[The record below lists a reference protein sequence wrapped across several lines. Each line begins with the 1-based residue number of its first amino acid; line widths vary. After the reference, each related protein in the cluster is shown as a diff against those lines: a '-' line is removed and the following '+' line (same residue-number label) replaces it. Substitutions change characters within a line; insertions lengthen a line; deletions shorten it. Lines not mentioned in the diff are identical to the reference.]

1 MPKKPVI
8 GVTMG
13 DPAGIG
19 PEVVVKALT
28 NKKVRQSCYP
38 LVFGSYPIIFSAAN
52 KFLGKVNVKKITWVE
67 DVFEDSEECINV
79 LDCTRFNHTKV
90 KSGKITKLSGRM
102 AADCVIYA
110 TQFALSDQIDAIV
123 TAPLSK
129 KGLHLA
135 GYAFAGHTEFLAYL
149 TATQKFA
156 MMFVSDRYKVVL
168 VTTHLALSEVAKA
181 ISKKQILEK
190 IILAEETLREYFG
203 INRPKIGVCA
213 LNPHAGEEGIFGTEE
228 KRFILPAI
236 KMAQK
241 RGIKAFGPYPADTIF
256 RSVNTSN
263 HSFQPLVRS
272 STMCPYSPLPTGE
285 RMKVRGIWQ
294 GFDCIVA
301 MYHDQG
307 LIPLKMAGL
316 GNAVNVTIGLP
327 IIRTSPDFGTAL
339 DIAGKGIADPKG
351 MVNAILLAAQLSK
364 IPPFGSE
371 PSFDIPPLAGDEV
384 QGRRPKAG
392 VRRDKKWSIRPPGS
406 STLA

>member
-1 MPKKPVI
+1 MLKKPII
-8 GVTMG
+8 GITMG

-19 PEVVVKALT
+19 PEVVVKALID
-28 NKKVRQSCYP
+28 KKVRQGCDP
-38 LVFGSYPIIFSAAN
+38 LVFGSYNIIFSTA
-52 KFLGKVNVKKITWVE
+52 KKLSRKVNLRKITWVE
-67 DVFEDSEECINV
+67 DIIEDPVEGGKDSKKCINV
-79 LDCTRFNHTKV
+79 FDCTRFNHTKV
-90 KSGKITKLSGRM
+90 KIGKITKLSGRM
-102 AADCVIYA
+102 AADSVIYA
-110 TQFALSDQIDAIV
+110 VQFALSDQIDAMV

-135 GYAFAGHTEFLAYL
+135 GYDFPGHTEFLAYL
-149 TATQKFA
+149 TAAQKFA
-156 MMFVSDRYKVVL
+156 MMFVSAKFSAGGGQAPPDGGSSEPARLGGSASGRKVVL
-168 VTTHLALSEVAKA
+168 VTTHLALSQVAKA

-190 IILAEETLREYFG
+190 IILAEEALRKYFG
-203 INRPKIGVCA
+203 IRKPKIGVCA

-228 KRFILPAI
+228 NKLILPAI
-236 KMAQK
+236 KLAQK

-256 RSVNTSN
+256 
-263 HSFQPLVRS
+263 SFPPLAGPSARL
-272 STMCPYSPLPTGE
+272 SPLPWGE
-285 RMKVRGIWQ
+285 RDRVRGISQ

-316 GNAVNVTIGLP
+316 GNATNLTIGLP

-351 MVNAILLAAQLSK
+351 MINAILLAAQMSK

-371 PSFDIPPLAGDEV
+371 P

-392 VRRDKKWSIRPPGS
+392 VKRR
-406 STLA
+406 

>member
-1 MPKKPVI
+1 
-8 GVTMG
+8 MG

-19 PEVVVKALT
+19 PEVVVKALMD
-28 NKKVRQSCYP
+28 KKVRQSCHP
-38 LVFGSYPIIFSAAN
+38 LVFGSYNIIFSTA
-52 KFLGKVNVKKITWVE
+52 KRLLRKVNLRKITWVE
-67 DVFEDSEECINV
+67 EMAEGGKDSKECINV
-79 LDCTRFNHTKV
+79 FDCTRFNHTKV
-90 KSGKITKLSGRM
+90 RPGKITKLSGRM

-110 TQFALSDQIDAIV
+110 VQFALSDQIDAMV

-135 GYAFAGHTEFLAYL
+135 GYDFPGHTEFLAYL

-156 MMFVSDRYKVVL
+156 MMFISDRYKVVL

-181 ISKKQILEK
+181 ISKKLILEK
-190 IILAEETLREYFG
+190 IILAEEALKKYFG
-203 INRPKIGVCA
+203 VKKPKIGVCA
-213 LNPHAGEEGIFGTEE
+213 LNPHAGEGGIFGTEE

-236 KMAQK
+236 KLAQK
-241 RGIKAFGPYPADTIF
+241 RGIKASGPYPADTIF
-256 RSVNTSN
+256 SIPPSAGL
-263 HSFQPLVRS
+263 SL
-272 STMCPYSPLPTGE
+272 SPRLS
-285 RMKVRGIWQ
+285 Q

-307 LIPLKMAGL
+307 LIPLKMGGV

-351 MVNAILLAAQLSK
+351 MINAIVLAAQMSK

-371 PSFDIPPLAGDEV
+371 S

-392 VRRDKKWSIRPPGS
+392 VKC
-406 STLA
+406 

>member
-1 MPKKPVI
+1 MNPLTEILQMLRKPII

-19 PEVVVKALT
+19 PEVVVKALMD
-28 NKKVRQSCYP
+28 KKIRQSCHP
-38 LVFGSYPIIFSAAN
+38 LVFGSYSIIFSAA
-52 KFLGKVNVKKITWVE
+52 KKLLRKASIRRITWIE
-67 DVFEDSEECINV
+67 EIKDSKGCINV
-79 LDCTRFNHTKV
+79 LDCTRFDHTKIRP
-90 KSGKITKLSGRM
+90 GKITKLSGRM
-102 AADCVIYA
+102 AADSVIYA
-110 TQFALSDQIDAIV
+110 AQFALSDQIDAMV

-135 GYAFAGHTEFLAYL
+135 GYDFPGHTEFLAYL
-149 TATQKFA
+149 TAAQKFA
-156 MMFVSDRYKVVL
+156 MMFVSEEFKVVL

-190 IILAEETLREYFG
+190 IILAEEALRKYFG
-203 INRPKIGVCA
+203 VKKPKIGVCA

-228 KRFILPAI
+228 KKLILPAI
-236 KMAQK
+236 KSAQK
-241 RGIKAFGPYPADTIF
+241 RRIKAFGPFPADTIF
-256 RSVNTSN
+256 TIPPSA
-263 HSFQPLVRS
+263 RS
-272 STMCPYSPLPTGE
+272 SMRLPPHPNPLPRGE
-285 RMKVRGIWQ
+285 REKVGRVSQ

-339 DIAGKGIADPKG
+339 DIAGKGITDPKG
-351 MVNAILLAAQLSK
+351 MINAILLAAQMSK

-371 PSFDIPPLAGDEV
+371 P

-392 VRRDKKWSIRPPGS
+392 VKR
-406 STLA
+406 

>member
-1 MPKKPVI
+1 MTEILHMLKKPII
-8 GVTMG
+8 GITMG

-19 PEVVVKALT
+19 PEVVVKALMD
-28 NKKVRQSCYP
+28 KKVRQSCHP
-38 LVFGSYPIIFSAAN
+38 LVFGSYNIIFSTA
-52 KFLGKVNVKKITWVE
+52 KRLLRKVNLRKITWVE
-67 DVFEDSEECINV
+67 EMAEGGKDSKECINV
-79 LDCTRFNHTKV
+79 FDCTRFNHTKV
-90 KSGKITKLSGRM
+90 RPGKITKLSGRM

-110 TQFALSDQIDAIV
+110 VQFALSDQIDAMV

-135 GYAFAGHTEFLAYL
+135 GYDFPGHTEFLAYL

-156 MMFVSDRYKVVL
+156 MMFVSDRFSEGSRPVPPNGGTGRFAGKVVL

-181 ISKKQILEK
+181 ISKKLILEK
-190 IILAEETLREYFG
+190 IILAEETLRKYFG
-203 INRPKIGVCA
+203 IDQPKIGVCA
-213 LNPHAGEEGIFGTEE
+213 LNPHAGEGGIFGTEE

-236 KMAQK
+236 KLAQK
-241 RGIKAFGPYPADTIF
+241 RGIKASGPYPADTIF
-256 RSVNTSN
+256 SIPPSAGL
-263 HSFQPLVRS
+263 SL
-272 STMCPYSPLPTGE
+272 SPRLS
-285 RMKVRGIWQ
+285 Q

-307 LIPLKMAGL
+307 LIPLKMGGV

-351 MVNAILLAAQLSK
+351 MINAIVLAAQMSK

-371 PSFDIPPLAGDEV
+371 S

-392 VRRDKKWSIRPPGS
+392 VKC
-406 STLA
+406 